1 MSKIKKIFTDT
12 WKILKV
18 SVRNLGQDEPL
29 VYSAAIAFFAIF
41 SLPAILLV
49 VSLVGSLFF
58 AEEDVRSEIISQVSE
73 WVPDDASR
81 QVASVLDNVTDIPSG
96 TWGIIVSIV
105 VILKSATIIIFIVQ
119 KALNSVWKLKLKP
132 DAPYFTVAKHR
143 LLTFLLV
150 AGLGLALVLNL
161 MLDTVLSLYS
171 NQLEDLLAEYFPPTA
186 QAIQYLFSLFLT
198 LVIFATIQKTL
209 PDARIAWKDAIAGGI
224 ITAVLFII
232 GKSVVDVIFSNIE
245 IAGIYSA
252 AGSLVIVLLWIF
264 YSAQILF
271 LGAELTKAYS
281 MHHNRGVKPSSI
293 AVKYKKQILH
303 EEEG

>member
-1 MSKIKKIFTDT
+1 MSRLKYFFIQT
-12 WKILKV
+12 WLILKT
-18 SVRNLGQDEPL
+18 SVKNLNEDEPI

-58 AEEDVRSEIISQVSE
+58 SQEEVRTEIINQVSE
-73 WVPDDASR
+73 WVPEDASR

-96 TWGIIVSIV
+96 IWGIIISIL

-132 DAPYFTVAKHR
+132 GAPYFTVAKHR

-161 MLDTVLSLYS
+161 MLDTLLTLYS
-171 NQLEDLLAEYFPPTA
+171 SQLEDLLDEYFSPAA
-186 QAIQYLFSLFLT
+186 QGIKFLFSLLLT
-198 LVIFATIQKTL
+198 LVIFTTIQKTL

-224 ITAVLFII
+224 ITSVLFII
-232 GKSVVDVIFSNIE
+232 GKSVIDLIFSSIE

-281 MHHNRGVKPSSI
+281 LHHKRGIKPSSI
-293 AVKYKKQILH
+293 AVKYKKQILD

>member
-1 MSKIKKIFTDT
+1 MSRIKYFFIQT
-12 WKILKV
+12 WQILKA
-18 SVRNLGQDEPL
+18 SVKNLNEDEPI

-58 AEEDVRSEIISQVSE
+58 SEEEVRTEIINQVSE
-73 WVPDDASR
+73 WLPDDASR

-96 TWGIIVSIV
+96 IWGIIISILV
-105 VILKSATIIIFIVQ
+105 VLKSATIIIFIVQ

-132 DAPYFTVAKHR
+132 GAPYVTVAKHR

-161 MLDTVLSLYS
+161 MLDTIITLYS
-171 NQLEDLLAEYFPPTA
+171 DQLKALLDEYFPPAA
-186 QAIQYLFSLFLT
+186 QTIKYLFSLLLT
-198 LVIFATIQKTL
+198 LVIFTTIQKTL

-224 ITAVLFII
+224 ITSVLFIA
-232 GKSVVDVIFSNIE
+232 GKSVIDLIFSNIK
-245 IAGIYSA
+245 IIGIYSA

-264 YSAQILF
+264 YSSQILF

-281 MHHNRGVKPSSI
+281 LHHKRGIEPSSI
-293 AVKYKKQILH
+293 AVKYKKQIL
-303 EEEG
+303 EEEE

>member
-1 MSKIKKIFTDT
+1 MSRLKYFFIQT
-12 WKILKV
+12 WQILKT
-18 SVRNLGQDEPL
+18 SVKNLNEDEPI

-58 AEEDVRSEIISQVSE
+58 SEEEVRTEIINQVSE
-73 WVPDDASR
+73 WVPEDASR

-96 TWGIIVSIV
+96 IWGIIVSIL
-105 VILKSATIIIFIVQ
+105 VILKSATIILFIVQ
-119 KALNSVWKLKLKP
+119 KALNSVWKLKLKRH
-132 DAPYFTVAKHR
+132 APYLTVAKHR

-161 MLDTVLSLYS
+161 VLDTVLSLYS
-171 NQLEDLLAEYFPPTA
+171 SQLEDFLEEYFPPTA
-186 QAIQYLFSLFLT
+186 RAIQYLFSVLLT
-198 LVIFATIQKTL
+198 LIIFATIQKTL
-209 PDARIAWKDAIAGGI
+209 PDARVAWKDAIAGGI
-224 ITAVLFII
+224 ITSVLFIV
-232 GKSVVDVIFSNIE
+232 GKSVIDLIFSSIE

-252 AGSLVIVLLWIF
+252 AGSLVIILLWIF
-264 YSAQILF
+264 YSSQILF

-281 MHHNRGVKPSSI
+281 IHHKRGVKPSSI
-293 AVKYKKQILH
+293 AVKYKKQILD

>member
-1 MSKIKKIFTDT
+1 MNRLKQFFIQT
-12 WKILKV
+12 WQILKT
-18 SVRNLGQDEPL
+18 SVKNLNEDEPI

-81 QVASVLDNVTDIPSG
+81 QVASILDNVTDIPSG
-96 TWGIIVSIV
+96 IWGIIVSIL
-105 VILKSATIIIFIVQ
+105 VILKSATIILFIVQ

-132 DAPYFTVAKHR
+132 GAKYFTVARHR

-150 AGLGLALVLNL
+150 AGLGFALVLNL
-161 MLDTVLSLYS
+161 MVDTVLTLYS
-171 NQLEDLLAEYFPPTA
+171 DPLEDLLEEYFPPTA
-186 QAIQYLFSLFLT
+186 QAIQYLFSLILT
-198 LVIFATIQKTL
+198 LIIFSTIQKTL
-209 PDARIAWKDAIAGGI
+209 PDARIAWKDALAGGI
-224 ITAVLFII
+224 ITSILFII
-232 GKSVVDVIFSNIE
+232 GKEVIDLIFRNIE

-281 MHHNRGVKPSSI
+281 LHHKRSIKPSSI
-293 AVKYKKQILH
+293 AVKYKKQILE